1 MSPPFRTA
9 VVVGGSRGLGLGV
22 VEELVERGAR
32 VTAIARGEDGLSR
45 LASRLDVAT
54 RVGDASA
61 PETAR
66 EALASR
72 PELLVLSSGTLPPME
87 RIDRIGW
94 DDFSKVWN
102 QDVKAAL
109 QWAQAALV
117 QPLARGSVV
126 VLTSSGAAVGG
137 SPLSGGYAP
146 AKRASWF
153 IARYAQQLS
162 RTLDL
167 GIEFRVVVPTQIVA
181 GTGVGDTALVA
192 YAAAQGKSKEAMAK
206 AHPVMSPRAY
216 GRKLIDFLQTR
227 LQEGLVFGVRGDA
240 DPVVL
245 ETLPT

>member
-54 RVGDASA
+54 RVGD
-61 PETAR
+61 
-66 EALASR
+66 ASR